1 MEIKVGQVMEFV
13 EPANIDG
20 RQIARGTRARI
31 GQIMHELKEERITL
45 ILLDKPEPE
54 AIVVDR
60 HVVGLHCMPVTE
72 TPGSPGRG
80 T

>member
-13 EPANIDG
+13 DVGG
-20 RQIARGTRARI
+20 RQIARGTRARVA
-31 GQIMHELKEERITL
+31 QIMHEVKEEKITL

-60 HVVGLHCMPVTE
+60 HVVGLHCMPVAN
-72 TPGSPGRG
+72 TPGPGHG
-80 T
+80 SS

>member
-13 EPANIDG
+13 EPADVGG
-20 RQIARGTRARI
+20 RQIARGTRARVA
-31 GQIMHELKEERITL
+31 QIMHEVKEEKITL

-60 HVVGLHCMPVTE
+60 HVVGLHCMPVAN
-72 TPGSPGRG
+72 TPGPGHG
-80 T
+80 SS

>member
-13 EPANIDG
+13 EPANVDG

-31 GQIMHELKEERITL
+31 AQIMHEVKEERITL

-60 HVVGLHCMPVTE
+60 HVVGLHCMPVTD
-72 TPGSPGRG
+72 TSGDPDRGS
-80 T
+80 